1 MAIIA
6 YLMVFSSFFSA
17 SILYFKPGL
26 IEYKIFVLLICI
38 SFFLLFLY
46 KLMKNNFK
54 IYKNTLYVFLF
65 SIVLIFLFLMTP
77 IFYHKKNDL
86 WTSFLLV
93 VVAQTVPV
101 MIAGNYIGHDDK
113 VQSTIMKMAP
123 IIALIFTF
131 ISYNSAVHPTLA
143 TSGGFAMNLNGLD
156 YNSTSYMSALAGGLG
171 QYYIVMYDDIEWAS
185 FLKKDIMKL
194 FMIIL
199 NFVNLFSIL
208 LAGGRG
214 GLVTFLVI
222 SLISFII
229 LVSKNKLTV
238 KTIFKYSCLIIC
250 LIIVILLVIKFAM
263 TSNVSTSGFQRI
275 INALQ
280 NGDSSGRNDIFNL
293 GMSTF
298 SKSPIVGHGIGS
310 VFFEIERY
318 SHNCFI
324 DCLIETGIVGFIIL
338 ITILIKVINHLK
350 VLIRFNYCNY
360 IWLIVFIFGFVESLF
375 SGYYLAQLP
384 VFFIGAMCWS
394 LKVKGKGETI

>member
-38 SFFLLFLY
+38 AFFLLFLY

-65 SIVLIFLFLMTP
+65 SIGLILLFLMTP

-156 YNSTSYMSALAGGLG
+156 YNSTSYMAALAGGLG
-171 QYYIVMYDDIEWAS
+171 QYYIIMYDDIEWAS
-185 FLKKDIMKL
+185 FLKKDIIKL

-208 LAGGRG
+208 VAGGRG
-214 GLVTFLVI
+214 GLVTFSVI
-222 SLISFII
+222 SLISFMI
-229 LVSKNKLTV
+229 LVSKNKLSI

-263 TSNVSTSGFQRI
+263 TSTISTSGFQRI
-275 INALQ
+275 TNALQ
-280 NGDSSGRNDIFNL
+280 NGDSSGRNNIFNL

-298 SKSPIVGHGIGS
+298 LNSPIFGHGIGS
-310 VFFEIERY
+310 VFYEIGGY
-318 SHNCFI
+318 SHNFFM
-324 DCLIETGIVGFIIL
+324 DCLIEIGLVGFIVL
-338 ITILIKVINHLK
+338 LF
-350 VLIRFNYCNY
+350 VLIQIVRKLHLLIRYNYSNY
-360 IWLIVFIFGFVESLF
+360 FWIILFTYGFIEALF

-384 VFFIGAMCWS
+384 IYFIGSIC
-394 LKVKGKGETI
+394 LFIK